1 MTQSIAAIDLIR
13 RSMLLINAV
22 AAGEMPTD
30 GDLNDALLTLNELI
44 DSWSLQSLA
53 VYQSP
58 VESFVLT
65 PGQSNYNWGLTA
77 GPTGFTTERPAFI
90 HNAYCVR
97 GGTSTPVRIV
107 TQEEYD
113 WISLKS
119 TSSPLI
125 EQVLYVNDYPL
136 GRITVYPVPSEAV
149 SLVFDTGRIMV
160 GPVTLQSVIA
170 LPPGYLRA
178 LRYCLAV
185 ELWPEYSNTVTDIN
199 QIRATAA
206 LAFGK
211 VKVANSNITPS
222 TFENVP
228 HTDLGRDWDWRTN

>member
-44 DSWSLQSLA
+44 DSWSLQRLA
-53 VYQSP
+53 VYESP

-65 PGQSNYNWGLTA
+65 PGQANYNWGVTA
-77 GPTGFTTERPAFI
+77 GLTGFATERPALI
-90 HNAYCVR
+90 ENVYCVR
-97 GGTSTPVRIV
+97 GGVSTPVRLV

-113 WISLKS
+113 WISMKS
-119 TSSPLI
+119 TPSPLI
-125 EQVLYVNDYPL
+125 EQVLYVNDFPL

-149 SLVFDTGRIMV
+149 TLVFDTSRILV
-160 GPVTLQSVIA
+160 GPVTLQTVIA

-185 ELWPEYSNTVTDIN
+185 DLWPEYSNTTTDIN

-211 VKVANSNITPS
+211 VKVANSDITPS

-228 HTDLGRDWDWRTN
+228 NTNMGRDWDWRTN